1 MEFLTT
7 LFIIEM
13 IAVVGITTETQY
25 KREMVRRW
33 RAGSLN
39 EVELKWLNRQP
50 WFSRQFNEASC
61 EPDKKSN

>member
-13 IAVVGITTETQY
+13 IAVVGATSEAHY
-25 KREMVRRW
+25 KHEMVRRW

-39 EVELKWLNRQP
+39 EVELKWLNRQT

>member
-13 IAVVGITTETQY
+13 IAVAGAASDALY

-33 RAGSLN
+33 REGSLN
-39 EVELKWLNRQP
+39 EVELKWLNRQL
-50 WFSRQFNEASC
+50 WFSRQFYEVDC
-61 EPDKKSN
+61 KPEKKSN